1 MSENKDNKQK
11 WSQYLLNEIKQLLS
25 ITDAIDIEQS
35 SENIRQNVPFRG
47 PNVVVLIC
55 AIIIASVGLNVNSIP
70 VIIGA
75 MLISPLMGPIV
86 GLGLGVGT
94 NDVTLLKQSLK
105 HLTIMVIVSL
115 LASTLY
121 FLLSPLSLDNPSEL
135 LNRTNPSIYDVL
147 IAFFG
152 GAAGILETSRKDKGT
167 TAAGVAIATALMPPL
182 CTVGYGI
189 ANLEWQYIIGAFYL
203 FIINSVFI
211 ASAAFIGVKWMR
223 YPMVHTNEKDYRR
236 NSRIIGVIAA
246 IVMIPSIMT
255 AVMTVFDHR
264 FQRDMKTFVETHRSI
279 GKCYVYDYSINT
291 GKRNA
296 DIYLLGEQLSDADRT
311 AFFAE
316 VEGAGFALSQF
327 ILHEEATTETIAQ
340 LDENLMVKDVL
351 NRQERQMRE
360 KDALIDS
367 LKTRLNEYRDA
378 ELPNEQIIS
387 ELRAQLDNVEQI
399 HILRGA
405 QTTASDSLQ
414 SVVWVVIDREKNAKK
429 MTEENKLHLQNWLKV
444 RLGEENVNLSV
455 R

>member
-1 MSENKDNKQK
+1 MSKQSWRENL
-11 WSQYLLNEIKQLLS
+11 WNEIKQIIS

-94 NDVTLLKQSLK
+94 NDVELLKQSLK
-105 HLTIMVIVSL
+105 HLTIMVVISL

-121 FLLSPLSLDNPSEL
+121 FILSPLSLDNPSEL
-135 LNRTNPSIYDVL
+135 LNRTNPTIYDVL

-182 CTVGYGI
+182 CTVGYGL
-189 ANLEWQYIIGAFYL
+189 ANLEWNYIIGAFYL
-203 FIINSVFI
+203 FLINSVFI

-223 YPMVHTNEKDYRR
+223 YPMANTGNEKNYRR
-236 NSRIIGVIAA
+236 NSRIIGIVAA
-246 IVMIPSIMT
+246 IVMIPSILT
-255 AVMTVFDHR
+255 AVMTIFDNR
-264 FQRDMKTFVETHRSI
+264 FQTEMKAFVESHRTI
-279 GKCYVYDYSINT
+279 GKCYVYNYQVNT

-296 DIYLLGEQLSDADRT
+296 ELYLLGEQLNDSDRT
-311 AFFAE
+311 AFLAE
-316 VEGAGFALSQF
+316 VEEAGFTLSQF
-327 ILHEEATTETIAQ
+327 VLHEEATTEAMEQ

-351 NRQERQMRE
+351 NRQERLMRE
-360 KDALIDS
+360 KDVLIDS
-367 LKTRLNEYRDA
+367 LRNTLQTYQLA
-378 ELPNEQIIS
+378 ELPTEQIIR
-387 ELRAQLDNVEQI
+387 ELQAQIDRVENI
-399 HILRGA
+399 YVLRGN
-405 QTTASDSLQ
+405 QTTSADSLQ
-414 SVVWVVIDREKNAKK
+414 SVVWVVIDRETKAKK
-429 MTEENKLHLQNWLKV
+429 MTDSEKQHLQDWLKV
-444 RLGEENVNLSV
+444 RLNEENVNLSV